1 MMEDWG
7 DSEGTGKLATL
18 REVHSHR
25 KDERRFQTHVLLI
38 FSVMSAGAL
47 GLQAFDPNIIAK
59 DYILA
64 ILPVFTFVLG
74 KLETKNG

>member
-1 MMEDWG
+1 MEDWG
-7 DSEGTGKLATL
+7 ESDGTGKLATL

-47 GLQAFDPNIIAK
+47 GLQAANASIVAK
-59 DYILA
+59 DFILA